1 MPSYDLVIVGA
12 GSSGCIATKT
22 AVLNGLEVCLI
33 DCKPRQN
40 IGDKICGDAIARHHF
55 DSLGIKYPSGQEL
68 EHEIKGVKVYSP
80 DMESVF
86 KIEGE
91 GVSGFIVDR
100 LMLGQRLLKGA
111 LDCGVTFHDNTLA
124 LEPIISNSF
133 VKGVKSRNLNTG
145 KVEKIYSKLTMDA
158 SGFSA
163 ALRRNLPKNFGF
175 IKSIKNQ
182 DLLPCFREIR
192 DDVDFRSDY
201 CKIFLSQEIAPGGY
215 YWIFP
220 KNNEKVNVG
229 LGVQGLKN
237 HPNPKEILYKNV
249 ISKDIF
255 RKSIIL
261 NSGGGF
267 VPTRRPIDSLVSD
280 GIMFL
285 GDAACLVNPIHGGG
299 IGPSMLSGK
308 LATEVAVMALSKGI
322 PSKDLLWEY
331 NLKYMKEYGA
341 KQAGLDIFRILLQS
355 LKDDEINYGMKH
367 QLIKPE
373 DILET
378 SLKGE
383 LKISIT
389 EKVTRVFKG
398 LKKIDLLRNLKKTA
412 DKMQLAK
419 NLYQN
424 YPENEE
430 FEAWAKKIRT
440 LYEL

>member
-1 MPSYDLVIVGA
+1 MLSYDLVVVGA
-12 GSSGCIATKT
+12 GSSGCIASKT
-22 AVLNGLEVCLI
+22 AALNGLEVCLI

-40 IGDKICGDAIARHHF
+40 IGNKICGDAIARHHF

-68 EHEIKGVKVYSP
+68 AIKIKGVKVYSP
-80 DMESVF
+80 DMDSVF

-91 GVSGFIVDR
+91 GVSGFIIDR
-100 LMLGQRLLKGA
+100 LMLGQRLLSDA
-111 LDCGVTFHDNTLA
+111 LDCGITFYDSTLA
-124 LEPIISNSF
+124 LEPIISNGF
-133 VKGVKSRNLNTG
+133 VKGIKSRNPDTG
-145 KVEKIYSKLTMDA
+145 KTEKIHSKLTMDA

-163 ALRRNLPKNFGF
+163 ALRRNLPKDFGF
-175 IKSIKNQ
+175 EKSLKNQ
-182 DLLPCFREIR
+182 DLMSCFREIR
-192 DDVDFRSDY
+192 GNIDFESDY
-201 CKIFLSQEIAPGGY
+201 CKIFFSQEITPGGY

-220 KNNEKVNVG
+220 RNNQEVNVG
-229 LGVQGLKN
+229 LGVQPIHN
-237 HPNPKEILYKNV
+237 YPNPKERLYKKV
-249 ISKDIF
+249 LSKDIF
-255 RKSIIL
+255 SKSVIL

-280 GIMFL
+280 GIMLL

-308 LATEVAVMALSKGI
+308 IAAEVAVKALSNGI

-341 KQAGLDIFRILLQS
+341 KQAALDIFRIMLQT

-373 DILET
+373 DVLET

-383 LKISIT
+383 LKLSIT
-389 EKVTRVFKG
+389 DKVERAFKG
-398 LKKIDLLRNLKKTA
+398 LKKIDLLINLKKTS
-412 DKMQLAK
+412 DKMRRIK

-424 YPENEE
+424 YP
-430 FEAWAKKIRT
+430 KKEKFDSWTKEIKT
-440 LYEL
+440 LYE